1 VMGDHCEEEP
11 MTAAP
16 TLPER
21 QEWTVEDLGELPR
34 DLRYELINGRLIV
47 PSPVPA
53 HQDLAFEIGFALRAA
68 CPPDFLVS
76 TDQSLRINRRNEP
89 RPDLVGIR
97 IEHYG
102 RTPVPVE
109 DAVLAV
115 ELVSE
120 HSEFRDMVEKARV
133 YAEAGMPAYW
143 VVDQNRPE
151 ISLTE
156 MVLGPS
162 KRSYEITNHT
172 TGVFSVDAPW
182 PITIDL
188 PQLSAR
194 RAAILERIRLR

>member
-1 VMGDHCEEEP
+1 

-16 TLPER
+16 TLPDR
-21 QEWTVEDLGELPR
+21 QEWTVDDLGELPK

-53 HQDLAFEIGFALRAA
+53 HQDLAFEIGFALRAN
-68 CPPDFLVS
+68 CPPDFIVS
-76 TDQSLRINRRNEP
+76 SDQSLRINRRNEP
-89 RPDLVGIR
+89 RPDLVAIR

-109 DAVLAV
+109 DSVLAV

-120 HSEFRDMVEKARV
+120 HSEFRDMVEKARL
-133 YAEAGMPAYW
+133 YADAGVPSYW

-162 KRSYEITNHT
+162 KRSYEIAAHT
-172 TGVFSVDAPW
+172 TDVFSVDEPW

-188 PQLSAR
+188 PRLSAR
-194 RAAILERIRLR
+194 RAAILDRIRPR